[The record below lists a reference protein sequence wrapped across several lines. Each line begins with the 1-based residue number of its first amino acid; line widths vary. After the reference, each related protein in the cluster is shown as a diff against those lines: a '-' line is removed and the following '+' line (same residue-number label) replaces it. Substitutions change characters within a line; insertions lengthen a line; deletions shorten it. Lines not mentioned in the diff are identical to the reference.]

1 MPTFTES
8 LDAAASSSTTYSL
21 TAGQSIQGTLTGSG
35 DHDWY
40 RVTLTAGQTYT
51 FALSGT
57 GTNNVIDTFLRL
69 YAADGTTVLAD
80 NDDGLPNLNSL
91 ITYTATTSGTYYLDA
106 SSFQPSTTGQYQFTY
121 NTGNRIGFDTSMGA
135 GVIDTNYAWNV
146 IPGAAAIVTYGF
158 RTTNATYA
166 GSVTDHNLS
175 TFSRL
180 TASEMATV
188 RNTLRMW
195 SEICNVNFIEVNP
208 GGYTDSAT
216 ILFSNYTDAGDGS
229 GAFAYYPGSTVA
241 TDSAGD
247 VWLNTTSISTTQT
260 LDYGSYGFFAIM
272 HELGHAIG
280 LSHPGLYNAAPG
292 LSITYANNAQF
303 TQDTQ
308 QYTIMSY
315 FDETSTGGNFGAYA
329 NSPMLFDIYAAQ
341 RIYGA
346 NMLTRNTNTT
356 YGFNSNAGAPYNFTT
371 GTTRAFCIWDG
382 GGTDTIDASGYSQ
395 AQTINLNAESFSNIG
410 GLTSNIS
417 IANGVVVENAIG
429 GSNSDTI
436 TGNSADNTLDG
447 GAGMDNLS
455 GADGNDTLFGRT
467 GNDSLNGG
475 LGTDTLI
482 ADGPVS
488 WDASAASIYRLY
500 LTTLRRAPDDGGFA
514 NWVNQMHGGTTLTT
528 VTSGFIN
535 SAEFSLV
542 YGSLNNTQFVTT
554 LYANALNRTP
564 DSAGLNHWVSL
575 LNSGSSRESVVNG
588 FSESMEL
595 RLNFDV
601 TRYAGEIYRMY
612 DSAFNR
618 QADFGGFEHWVNN
631 RTGGSFMINIA
642 NSFINSAEFTLTYGN
657 INTLTNTQYIT
668 LLYNNVLNRAPD
680 ASGLSFWQNLLSNG
694 MSRAEA
700 LLNFSE
706 SAEHIN
712 IMAGGLNTFMHTQAA
727 SWNDVLTGGTGD
739 DYLTGGRG
747 ADTFVFSASTA
758 GNDHVYGFERID
770 NLTFSG
776 FGFTNASN
784 ALSRMTQ
791 QGADVVFTMSGSTV
805 TFHDTQLSEIQALNT
820 SNWSF
825 A

>member
-158 RTTNATYA
+158 RNTNATYA

-417 IANGVVVENAIG
+417 IANGVVIENAIG
-429 GSNSDTI
+429 GSGADTI
-436 TGNSADNTLDG
+436 TGNSADNTINGRAGNDIVSG
-447 GAGMDNLS
+447 GAGNDSLFGEDGTDTIFGGTGNDMIITGFGDDTAYGEDGNDTMFGEFGNDTLI
-455 GADGNDTLFGRT
+455 GGFGDDIVQGQDGNDTLFGEFGNDTLVSGT
-467 GNDSLNGG
+467 GNDTLYGQDG
-475 LGTDTLI
+475 FDTLSGEDG
-482 ADGPVS
+482 AD
-488 WDASAASIYRLY
+488 RLY
-500 LTTLRRAPDDGGFA
+500 
-514 NWVNQMHGGTTLTT
+514 
-528 VTSGFIN
+528 
-535 SAEFSLV
+535 
-542 YGSLNNTQFVTT
+542 
-554 LYANALNRTP
+554 
-564 DSAGLNHWVSL
+564 
-575 LNSGSSRESVVNG
+575 
-588 FSESMEL
+588 
-595 RLNFDV
+595 
-601 TRYAGEIYRMY
+601 
-612 DSAFNR
+612 
-618 QADFGGFEHWVNN
+618 
-631 RTGGSFMINIA
+631 
-642 NSFINSAEFTLTYGN
+642 
-657 INTLTNTQYIT
+657 
-668 LLYNNVLNRAPD
+668 
-680 ASGLSFWQNLLSNG
+680 
-694 MSRAEA
+694 
-700 LLNFSE
+700 
-706 SAEHIN
+706 
-712 IMAGGLNTFMHTQAA
+712 
-727 SWNDVLTGGTGD
+727 GGTGD
-739 DYLTGGRG
+739 DIVICGFGDDVAFGESGHDTLFGEYGNDTLVGGDGNDTIFGQDGGDFLIGSGG
-747 ADTFVFSASTA
+747 ADNLVGGANNDIFYFDNPTDAADLVHDFNRLEGDRLAFSAAAFGVAPGFTLTA
-758 GNDHVYGFERID
+758 GVNFFAG
-770 NLTFSG
+770 
-776 FGFTNASN
+776 AN
-784 ALSRMTQ
+784 ALPNSAVTTLYYDSNTRALWFDADGT
-791 QGADVVFTMSGSTV
+791 GAGAAHVVSFMLNNPT
-805 TFHDTQLSEIQALNT
+805 LQASDIIFL
-820 SNWSF
+820 
-825 A
+825 